1 MFYFLILFIMGNFI
15 LLNVFLAIA
24 VDNLSVGDEEEEG
37 GEEEA
42 PLEEVETPIIL
53 EVKELLHVCFSFQGM
68 MIGPDGVPIP
78 IPVDDTKLE
87 MDAYFEAGYE
97 DEYQEE
103 YIPYQ
108 VQEVPWS
115 AKNISR
121 HLQNL
126 TELPGGRW
134 WRSVWASRKTKPRN
148 CAWIPSE
155 QGWSSY
161 QLFSNLLN
169 FFLIF

>member
-1 MFYFLILFIMGNFI
+1 MSQAYGGISGLGSAFMFYFLILFIMGNFI

-42 PLEEVETPIIL
+42 PLEEVETLSIL
-53 EVKELLHVCFSFQGM
+53 EEKSTNSSMYVFFQGM

-108 VQEVPWS
+108 VP
-115 AKNISR
+115 
-121 HLQNL
+121 
-126 TELPGGRW
+126 
-134 WRSVWASRKTKPRN
+134 
-148 CAWIPSE
+148 
-155 QGWSSY
+155 
-161 QLFSNLLN
+161 
-169 FFLIF
+169 

>member
-1 MFYFLILFIMGNFI
+1 MSQAYGGISGLGSAFMFYFLILFIMGNFI

-42 PLEEVETPIIL
+42 PLEEVETPSIF
-53 EVKELLHVCFSFQGM
+53 EVNELLHVCFSFQGM

-108 VQEVPWS
+108 VP
-115 AKNISR
+115 
-121 HLQNL
+121 
-126 TELPGGRW
+126 
-134 WRSVWASRKTKPRN
+134 
-148 CAWIPSE
+148 
-155 QGWSSY
+155 
-161 QLFSNLLN
+161 
-169 FFLIF
+169 

>member
-1 MFYFLILFIMGNFI
+1 MPTPLWPKISRSSFAGFFYFTLLSQAYGGISGLGSAFMFYFLILFIMGNFI

-53 EVKELLHVCFSFQGM
+53 EVKELHHVCFSFQGM

-108 VQEVPWS
+108 VP
-115 AKNISR
+115 
-121 HLQNL
+121 
-126 TELPGGRW
+126 
-134 WRSVWASRKTKPRN
+134 
-148 CAWIPSE
+148 
-155 QGWSSY
+155 
-161 QLFSNLLN
+161 
-169 FFLIF
+169 